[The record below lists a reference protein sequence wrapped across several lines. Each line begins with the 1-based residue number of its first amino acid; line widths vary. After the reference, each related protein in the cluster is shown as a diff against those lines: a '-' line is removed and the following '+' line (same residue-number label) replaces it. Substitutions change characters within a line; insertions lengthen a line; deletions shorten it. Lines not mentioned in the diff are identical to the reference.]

1 MNKITIVGAGRVGE
15 STAQF
20 IAAQD
25 MCREIALLDINQGAA
40 EGAALDIQE
49 VAPLFKYDTRLHGGS
64 NGSLMAGSELVIV
77 TAGLP
82 RKPGMTRDDLLAT
95 NINIIDGI
103 LDNVMKYAPDC
114 LLLFVTNPVDVVT
127 YYAWK
132 KTGWARNRIFGQ
144 AGVLDSSRM
153 ASFIAMETGYST
165 IDINTM
171 VLGGHGDTM
180 VPMHRYTTIAGI
192 PISNFLGR
200 DKLDE
205 IVERTRHG
213 GAEILALRQ
222 NSSAYDAPAAS
233 VAEMVD
239 AIVHN
244 RKRILPTVS
253 ILEGEYG
260 REDIAIGVPAVLG
273 NNGIEEIILLDM
285 NDEETTMFHN
295 SATIIEQHI
304 HLLKNI
310 KNLT

>member
-1 MNKITIVGAGRVGE
+1 
-15 STAQF
+15 
-20 IAAQD
+20 
-25 MCREIALLDINQGAA
+25 MCREIALLDINKGAA

-49 VAPLFKYDTRLHGGS
+49 VAPLFKYDTRLYGGN
-64 NGSLMAGSELVIV
+64 NGSLMADSELIIV

-82 RKPGMTRDDLLAT
+82 RKPGMTRDDLLNS
-95 NINIIDGI
+95 NIGIVDGI
-103 LDNVMKYAPDC
+103 LDDAMKHAPDA

-127 YYAWK
+127 YYASK
-132 KTGWARNRIFGQ
+132 KTGWPRNRIFGQ

-165 IDINTM
+165 LDINTM

-192 PISNFLGR
+192 PISNFLAR

-239 AIVHN
+239 AIVN
-244 RKRILPTVS
+244 DRKRILPTVS
-253 ILEGEYG
+253 VLEGEYG
-260 REDIAIGVPAVLG
+260 HHDIAIGVPAVLG
-273 NNGIEEIILLDM
+273 KDGMEKIILLDM
-285 NDEETTMFHN
+285 NDEETAMFHN
-295 SATIIEQHI
+295 SATIVQTNIE
-304 HLLKNI
+304 LLKKI
-310 KNLT
+310 KNL

>member
-20 IAAQD
+20 IAEKD
-25 MCREIALLDINQGAA
+25 MCREIALIDINKGAA

-49 VAPLFKYDTRLHGGS
+49 VAPLFKYDTRLYGGS
-64 NGSLMAGSELVIV
+64 DGSLMANSDLIIV

-82 RKPGMTRDDLLAT
+82 RKPGMSREDLLT
-95 NINIIDGI
+95 SNINIVDGI
-103 LDNVMKYAPDC
+103 LEDAIKHAPDC

-165 IDINTM
+165 LDINTM

-192 PISNFLGR
+192 PIGNFLSKE
-200 DKLDE
+200 KLDE

-253 ILEGEYG
+253 VLEGEYG
-260 REDIAIGVPAVLG
+260 HDDIAIGVPAVLG
-273 NNGIEEIILLDM
+273 QNGMEKIISLDM
-285 NDEETTMFHN
+285 NDDETAMFQD
-295 SATIIEQHI
+295 SATIVQQTIELMKQVMK
-304 HLLKNI
+304 L
-310 KNLT
+310 

>member
-20 IAAQD
+20 IAEKD
-25 MCREIALLDINQGAA
+25 MCREIALLDINKGAA

-49 VAPLFKYDTRLHGGS
+49 VAPLFKYDTRLYGGCD
-64 NGSLMAGSELVIV
+64 GSLMADSDLVIV

-82 RKPGMTRDDLLAT
+82 RKPGMTREDLLT
-95 NINIIDGI
+95 SNINIVDGI
-103 LDNVMKYAPDC
+103 LDNAMKHAPDA

-127 YYAWK
+127 YYASK
-132 KTGWARNRIFGQ
+132 KTGWPRNRIFGQ

-153 ASFIAMETGYST
+153 ASFIAIETGYST
-165 IDINTM
+165 LDINTM

-192 PISNFLGR
+192 PISNFLAK
-200 DKLDE
+200 DKLDD

-239 AIVHN
+239 TIVN
-244 RKRILPTVS
+244 DRKRILPTVS
-253 ILEGEYG
+253 VLEGEYG
-260 REDIAIGVPAVLG
+260 HNDIAIGVPAVLG
-273 NNGIEEIILLDM
+273 KDGMEKIILLEM
-285 NDEETTMFHN
+285 NDEETAMFHN
-295 SATIIEQHI
+295 SATIVQSHI
-304 HLLKNI
+304 DLLKKI
-310 KNLT
+310 KSL

>member
-1 MNKITIVGAGRVGE
+1 
-15 STAQF
+15 
-20 IAAQD
+20 
-25 MCREIALLDINQGAA
+25 
-40 EGAALDIQE
+40 
-49 VAPLFKYDTRLHGGS
+49 
-64 NGSLMAGSELVIV
+64 MADSDLVIV

-82 RKPGMTRDDLLAT
+82 RKPGMSREDLLAT

-103 LDNVMKYAPDC
+103 LDDVVKYAPDC

-127 YYAWK
+127 YYAWR
-132 KTGWARNRIFGQ
+132 KTGWPRNRIFGQ

-153 ASFIAMETGYST
+153 ASFIAMETGYSSL
-165 IDINTM
+165 DINTM

-192 PISNFLGR
+192 PISNFLSKE
-200 DKLDE
+200 KLDE

-239 AIVHN
+239 AIVN
-244 RKRILPTVS
+244 DRKRIVPTVS

-273 NNGIEEIILLDM
+273 SNGMEQIILLDM
-285 NDEETTMFHN
+285 NDEETAMFHN
-295 SATIIEQHI
+295 SATLVQKHI
-304 HLLKNI
+304 DLLKKI
-310 KNLT
+310 EGM